1 MGPDK
6 EEVERICFNCNSFF
20 PDTMGTFTEFGICLN
35 DEEFEPFL
43 DELLE
48 NSNYDCCKELVERK
62 KFHGMREACDEFS
75 DVETGEVTELP
86 DDKEFERAV
95 KSAAKK
101 GQLDLET
108 LQQLILEEQLR
119 KIDWA
124 NQPIDKQ
131 REKLKSPQPEDQEAA
146 IKSLGFLI
154 CQRNKAA
161 FEELFRFARELPP
174 LTSIE
179 DVHFRMDILMQL
191 EHWRPLSVLAPY
203 LIDELNNTP
212 SSNTTRQ
219 WISAVLKV
227 LSRCPAEE
235 IRKPLAKMLKEKP
248 FSHRLKRKIKEL
260 LWELSGRPREPWSD
274 DDLGEF

>member
-1 MGPDK
+1 MGPK
-6 EEVERICFNCNSFF
+6 NEEIERICFNCASFF
-20 PDTMGTFTEFGICLN
+20 PDTMGGFTEFGICLS

-48 NSNYDCCKELVERK
+48 NSNYACCKELVERK

-75 DVETGEVTELP
+75 EVETGEVTELP

-108 LQQLILEEQLR
+108 LQQLILEEQFR
-119 KIDWA
+119 RIDWA
-124 NQPIDKQ
+124 QVPIDEQ
-131 REKLKSPQPEDQEAA
+131 REKLRSPQREDQSAA

-161 FEELFRFARELPP
+161 FEELFRFARAQPP
-174 LTSIE
+174 VTTIE
-179 DVHFRMDILMQL
+179 DVHFRIDILMQL
-191 EHWRPLSVLAPY
+191 KNWRPVSALAPF

-219 WISAVLKV
+219 WISEVLKV
-227 LSRCPAEE
+227 LSRCPTGEV
-235 IRKPLAKMLKEKP
+235 RKPLTKMLKEKGR
-248 FSHRLKRKIKEL
+248 SHRFKRKIKEL
-260 LWELSGRPREPWSD
+260 LWELSGRPREFWSD
-274 DDLGEF
+274 DDLEEF

>member
-1 MGPDK
+1 MEPQN
-6 EEVERICFNCNSFF
+6 EEIERICFNCNSFF
-20 PDTMGTFTEFGICLN
+20 PDTIGTFTEFGICLN

-48 NSNYDCCKELVERK
+48 DSNYDCCKELVERK
-62 KFHGMREACDEFS
+62 KFVGDREACAQFS
-75 DVETGEVTELP
+75 GAEMGEITELP
-86 DDKEFERAV
+86 ADREFERAV
-95 KSAAKK
+95 KSAARK

-108 LQQLILEEQLR
+108 VERLLLEEQFR
-119 KIDWA
+119 RIDWA
-124 NQPIDKQ
+124 QQPIDKQ
-131 REKLKSPQPEDQEAA
+131 SEKLRSPQREDQHAA

-154 CQRNKAA
+154 CQGNEAA
-161 FEELFRFARELPP
+161 FQELFRFARELPP
-174 LTSIE
+174 ITRIE

-203 LIDELNNTP
+203 LIDELNSTP

-227 LSRCPAEE
+227 LSRCPVGE
-235 IRKPLAKMLKEKP
+235 IREPLTKMLKEKP

-260 LWELSGRPREPWSD
+260 LWELSGRPRELWFD
-274 DDLGEF
+274 DDFEEL

>member
-1 MGPDK
+1 MEPQN
-6 EEVERICFNCNSFF
+6 EEIERVCFNCNWFF
-20 PDTMGTFTEFGICLN
+20 PDTVKEATEFGVCLN
-35 DEEFEPFL
+35 DKEFEPFI

-48 NSNYDCCKELVERK
+48 NSNYACCKELVSRK

-108 LQQLILEEQLR
+108 LQQLILEEQFR
-119 KIDWA
+119 RIDWA
-124 NQPIDKQ
+124 QVPIDEQ
-131 REKLKSPQPEDQEAA
+131 REKLRSPQREDQSAA

-161 FEELFRFARELPP
+161 FEELFRFARAQPP
-174 LTSIE
+174 VTTIE
-179 DVHFRMDILMQL
+179 DVHFRIDILMQL
-191 EHWRPLSVLAPY
+191 ENWRPVSVLAPF

-219 WISAVLKV
+219 WISEVLKV
-227 LSRCPAEE
+227 LSRCPAGK
-235 IRKPLAKMLKEKP
+235 IRKPLTKMLKEKR
-248 FSHRLKRKIKEL
+248 FSYKFKRKIKEL
-260 LWELSGRPREPWSD
+260 LWELSGLPRELWSD
-274 DDLGEF
+274 DDFDQF